1 MANDEKSADEHE
13 DEKDSS
19 AEDGDEAD
27 APSKPPPSEPPP
39 PKETAKKPA
48 PKPSSE
54 RFVSPEGTAPTA
66 SLPPAA
72 GLGKSVTVFFVVMLA
87 LAAGFWVLAS
97 FENPFGGGAPK
108 WKVGQTATVELT
120 LDPADDMKLSCAS
133 DTEIGGKRCE
143 YESKSKRHEKKL
155 EDGALLRPYSLAD
168 GSARLLAA
176 GVWSAPEVEKSVRP
190 KDRFTLKCQF
200 KIEGKVTAPA
210 VRWDVSGAW
219 NEKAEDW
226 FAGSV
231 SDCKLVK

>member
-19 AEDGDEAD
+19 EESGEDSGEDERD
-27 APSKPPPSEPPP
+27 APASEPP
-39 PKETAKKPA
+39 AKKPA
-48 PKPSSE
+48 PKAASD
-54 RFVSPEGTAPTA
+54 RFVSPQGTAETA
-66 SLPPAA
+66 GLPPAA
-72 GLGKSVTVFFVVMLA
+72 GLGKSVTVFFVVMVA

-97 FENPFGGGAPK
+97 FDNPFGGGGPK

-120 LDPADDMKLSCAS
+120 LDPADDTKLSCAS
-133 DTEIGGKRCE
+133 DAEVAGKRCE
-143 YESKSKRHEKKL
+143 YESKSKRHEQKL

-176 GVWSAPEVEKSVRP
+176 GVWSAPEIEKSVRP

-210 VRWDVSGAW
+210 VRWDVSGPW

-226 FAGSV
+226 FAGAV

>member
-1 MANDEKSADEHE
+1 MANDEKAADEHE
-13 DEKDSS
+13 DEKDEG
-19 AEDGDEAD
+19 EDTSEASEDEVD
-27 APSKPPPSEPPP
+27 APASEPP
-39 PKETAKKPA
+39 AKPA
-48 PKPSSE
+48 PKADPD
-54 RFVSPEGTAPTA
+54 RFVKPQGTADTA
-66 SLPPAA
+66 GLPPAA
-72 GLGKSVTVFFVVMLA
+72 GLGKSVTTFFVVMVA

-97 FENPFGGGAPK
+97 FDNPFGGGGPK

-133 DTEIGGKRCE
+133 DAVIGEKRCE
-143 YESKSKRHEKKL
+143 YESKSKRHEQKL
-155 EDGALLRPYSLAD
+155 EDSKLLRPYSLAD

-176 GVWSAPEVEKSVRP
+176 GVWSAPEIEKSVRP

-210 VRWDVSGAW
+210 VRWDVSGPW

>member
-19 AEDGDEAD
+19 EDDGDEAE
-27 APSKPPPSEPPP
+27 APASEPP
-39 PKETAKKPA
+39 AKKPA
-48 PKPSSE
+48 SKGDSD
-54 RFVSPEGTAPTA
+54 RFVSPQGTAETA
-66 SLPPAA
+66 GLPPAA
-72 GLGKSVTVFFVVMLA
+72 GLGKSVTVFFAVMLA

-97 FENPFGGGAPK
+97 FDNPFGGGAPK

-133 DTEIGGKRCE
+133 DAVIGEKRCE

-155 EDGALLRPYSLAD
+155 EDGQLLRPYSLAD

-176 GVWSAPEVEKSVRP
+176 GVWSAPEIEKSVRP

-210 VRWDVSGAW
+210 VRWDVSGPW